1 MIDKRNDDKTIAYA
15 IDEQGQ
21 VVLMHDMIW
30 EHTGGKIPAGYMVSH
45 INGDGLDNRRSNL
58 CLVPDWN
65 GSRDRLVGSCLRAK
79 RE

>member
-1 MIDKRNDDKTIAYA
+1 MNGNDKTIAYA

-21 VVLMHDMIW
+21 VVLMHEMVW
-30 EHTGGKIPAGYMVSH
+30 HTGGKMPAGHMVLH

-58 CLVPDWN
+58 CLIPDWN
-65 GSRDRLVGSCLRAK
+65 GSRDRLVQSCLPAD